1 MDTSST
7 EFSPRPDHTP
17 YSAYQLSSETR
28 EQDNIPPD
36 SFYTSHIEESPE
48 KLIASKS
55 EFFTP
60 GLTQLLSAT
69 SEEELSPM
77 KAESVKGKAGK
88 ANQGIELYNKG
99 LEFLEKKQG
108 NTEKVLKQ
116 ICPFRPELC
125 SKSVSLLKTSK
136 HARKPLYVP
145 KTPRAGTVE
154 EAAQDFEKE
163 SVKKLQPEN
172 FQDFI
177 DRNYKRPLQHI
188 KSKRQIVPPCR
199 DEPDVECTFTPRL
212 NQTSMEIL
220 SSKGESQTIYER
232 TKNFNE
238 KVQKWKEEQK
248 KEKDQKMIQACT
260 FKPQITRKKLQ
271 GSKSTMIL
279 TNKSKDFSKGYAF
292 IYKDAAKHENITLN

>member
-1 MDTSST
+1 MATSST
-7 EFSPRPDHTP
+7 ELSPQADHTP

-28 EQDNIPPD
+28 EQDNILPD
-36 SFYTSHIEESPE
+36 SFYISQTEQSRE
-48 KLIASKS
+48 KLSSSKS
-55 EFFTP
+55 EFLLP
-60 GLTQLLSAT
+60 GLTQILSAR

-77 KAESVKGKAGK
+77 KAESVKGKAAR
-88 ANQGIELYNKG
+88 ANQGIDLYNKG

-125 SKSVSLLKTSK
+125 SKSVSLLKSSK
-136 HARKPLYVP
+136 NARKPLYMPMP
-145 KTPRAGTVE
+145 KTPRA
-154 EAAQDFEKE
+154 QDSEKD

-199 DEPDVECTFTPRL
+199 DEPDLECTFTPRL

-248 KEKDQKMIQACT
+248 KEKDEKMIQACT
-260 FKPQITRKKLQ
+260 FKPEITRKKLQ
-271 GSKSTMIL
+271 CTKSTMIL
-279 TNKSKDFSKGYAF
+279 PSKSKDFSKGYAYR
-292 IYKDAAKHENITLN
+292 YKDILKYENITLN